1 LAIREDT
8 TQGWQGHPGHGNRH
22 EVELTIKNV
31 ARGLHGIGKHI
42 HRDPIEPFHTQQ
54 AVAVTKLPARLHSTA
69 QHSTAQHQ
77 NTR

>member
-1 LAIREDT
+1 MEIGTKWSSQSKMLL
-8 TQGWQGHPGHGNRH
+8 GY
-22 EVELTIKNV
+22 VM
-31 ARGLHGIGKHI
+31 GLHGIGKHI